1 MANASQAS
9 AYEIFQLE
17 KSGKSPVVITGE
29 NPYGA
34 RTYDFS
40 YYESLLSP
48 NITAILTAVDVG
60 GSVKYDK
67 EYDNQERFI
76 RSGKIRPDVDPEIHT
91 DLILDDNFDRFR
103 R

>member
-34 RTYDFS
+34 RTYKFN

-48 NITAILTAVDVG
+48 NITAILTVVDIG
-60 GSVKYDK
+60 GSVEYDK
-67 EYDNQERFI
+67 EYDSQNRLGTLSSAFLNGEVEVKF
-76 RSGKIRPDVDPEIHT
+76 KISSKLTPR
-91 DLILDDNFDRFR
+91 
-103 R
+103 